1 MHGGG
6 EMLISF
12 GRVEDAL
19 CETQDLQKPNI
30 LLQLCLESG
39 EILQSICR
47 AAAEWLQ
54 VMQVTSP

>member
-1 MHGGG
+1 
-6 EMLISF
+6 MLISF